1 MDLDLLSLHY
11 SKERDSEKLSN
22 MPTHTA
28 GEQQSQG
35 DELSV
40 WTMDF
45 RGFWST
51 LSEDLFFFLGPIPQ
65 AKR

>member
-1 MDLDLLSLHY
+1 MDLDLLSLLY

-35 DELSV
+35 GEL
-40 WTMDF
+40 
-45 RGFWST
+45 
-51 LSEDLFFFLGPIPQ
+51 
-65 AKR
+65 

>member
-1 MDLDLLSLHY
+1 MDLDLLSLLY

-35 DELSV
+35 DEL
-40 WTMDF
+40 
-45 RGFWST
+45 
-51 LSEDLFFFLGPIPQ
+51 
-65 AKR
+65 